1 MKYFIVKGLVYPAKS
16 QKHAEEIYESVLKEQ
31 ELSDLTDYKKRN
43 EISIDQ
49 YQDLVDPVFIG
60 QTPCDEDGNYTSMW
74 ESEGKYYQ
82 IKTAL

>member
-1 MKYFIVKGLVYPAKS
+1 MYSLMSKIW
-16 QKHAEEIYESVLKEQ
+16 
-31 ELSDLTDYKKRN
+31 N